1 MLLMMKQTIEVLKS
15 KVTLNLEEIKR
26 NEARFK
32 QLLNEGKALECAEEL
47 STLLEQNKNL
57 LSENFD
63 FINVQLSILKFLG
76 RSQAQDGSDTREL
89 SQNEIQE
96 IQNSMDIFRY
106 TLNGKLPYN
115 ESHPLLFDENF
126 CARMMKFYSETYNR
140 VKVQETLNTWSLG
153 HLN

>member
-26 NEARFK
+26 NEAKFK
-32 QLLNEGKALECAEEL
+32 QLLNDGKALECAEEL
-47 STLLEQNKNL
+47 SALLEHNKNL

-76 RSQAQDGSDTREL
+76 RAQSQDNNDVQQL
-89 SQNEIQE
+89 SQQEIQE

-115 ESHPLLFDENF
+115 VSHPLLFDENF
-126 CARMMKFYSETYNR
+126 CARLMKFYSETFNR
-140 VKVQETLNTWSLG
+140 TKVQETLNTWSLG